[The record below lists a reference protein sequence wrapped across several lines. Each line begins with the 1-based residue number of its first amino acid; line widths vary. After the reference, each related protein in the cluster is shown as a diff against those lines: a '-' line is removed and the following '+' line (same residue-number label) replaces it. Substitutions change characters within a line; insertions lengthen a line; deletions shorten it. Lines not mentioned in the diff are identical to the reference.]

1 MIIEILKYTLPAL
14 IVFITAYL
22 LIIKFVNNEREQRKL
37 ELLINNQKTVIPIKL
52 QAYERLVLFLERV
65 SPQSLVIRSQRPGMT
80 NIELQNSLLKTIRLE
95 FEHNMTQQLY
105 VSNKSWQMVINAK
118 ENLVKTVN
126 QNALRVKP
134 DAPAIQLSKLILE
147 NVIDT
152 DKDPINKAIQQLKSE
167 ISTILP

>member
-1 MIIEILKYTLPAL
+1 MVIEILKYTLPAL